1 MENFFLTNKNFHYK
15 IHMSKEITYKLFW
28 ATNRLK
34 KNTFFK
40 SVFLF
45 FIEATFFHLMLVF
58 LKQEN
63 RCVLF
68 LERNPL

>member
-1 MENFFLTNKNFHYK
+1 MEIFFLTNKKFHYK

-45 FIEATFFHLMLVF
+45 FIEATFFNLQSTILKKKTDVF
-58 LKQEN
+58 Y
-63 RCVLF
+63 F
-68 LERNPL
+68 

>member
-1 MENFFLTNKNFHYK
+1 MENFFLTNKKFHYK

-45 FIEATFFHLMLVF
+45 FIEATFFNLQSTF

-63 RCVLF
+63 RNLLF
-68 LERNPL
+68 